1 MKGHFSSP
9 EDARSVVEP
18 VLRAWEVATDLQR
31 SRGELRFSF
40 VAADIIDERGIV
52 VGPASAPSG
61 TSARMDPLPVIRTEY
76 PAPPSESF
84 RLNAEAWTILHRYE
98 GYLEQR
104 EPLQAMAYFCLTV
117 LEGKGRHKRQRAAD
131 KYNIDI
137 AVLDTIGTLTT
148 KHGDDLNAR
157 KASAAQP
164 LTAAQQTWLEAA
176 VKKLISSLLLWSPS
190 VPSLRCLISRTCKSC
205 LQNRYSLSTA
215 KQYTIASEGELFY
228 HRERAEGNSHAR
240 GTRAASKNEIR
251 KSSRSNHNRNAVT
264 ACRVSSQI
272 SVPRDHQRT
281 AGRCEAR
288 HPP

>member
-1 MKGHFSSP
+1 MTPADSPVMTLHYSVQTNDRVSYLKPCAVNFERAEAWFELSDNKLTCKMKGHFSSP

-61 TSARMDPLPVIRTEY
+61 ASARMDPLPVIRTKY
-76 PAPPSESF
+76 PAAPSESF

-176 VKKLISSLLLWSPS
+176 VKKLI
-190 VPSLRCLISRTCKSC
+190 
-205 LQNRYSLSTA
+205 LQLATL
-215 KQYTIASEGELFY
+215 EPE
-228 HRERAEGNSHAR
+228 H
-240 GTRAASKNEIR
+240 SKLEM
-251 KSSRSNHNRNAVT
+251 SNLPNL
-264 ACRVSSQI
+264 
-272 SVPRDHQRT
+272 
-281 AGRCEAR
+281 
-288 HPP
+288 